1 MWQEL
6 KRRYYVTP
14 TNYIELVQGYTALLH
29 DKQVEIGGEIFK
41 LHLGLKK
48 LDDAATNSE
57 ELQKMLSVY
66 QIELSKKSK
75 DCEDLMI
82 KIESEQRDA
91 NEKQKEVETR
101 SAQVDKEKIEVKI
114 LAGDA
119 QMDLEQAE
127 PALRAAEQGLEN
139 LKKD

>member
-14 TNYIELVQGYTALLH
+14 TNYIELVQGYVSLLH

-48 LDDAATNSE
+48 LDDAASNSE

-101 SAQVDKEKIEVKI
+101 SAQVDKEKVEVKI

-119 QMDLEQAE
+119 QMDLEMAE
-127 PALRAAEQGLEN
+127 PALRAAE
-139 LKKD
+139 